1 MKWGG
6 NYLKNR
12 VTAPVQAYFYLY
24 SCSDIHLMKVT
35 NFLLFHLFYHPILY
49 TSLVFREV
57 NTHFHNLSPII
68 GKSLGI
74 VLIAD
79 LRHGDVGRLLI
90 FQLKDKD
97 TLIRLEN
104 KVYSSIRSGM
114 LHLHIFA
121 KHGEDGEYHGLIVT
135 LIIVDN
141 RIWELI
147 IECLQV
153 RHKGT
158 HVIIDEHILGIS
170 IHDGIISVHVLRSI
184 IPDETFREALSY
196 FLIWE
201 TEMIQFSPSLI
212 SFNGKITTLEK
223 NRNRI
228 CKLFSRGIKTI
239 IINP

>member
-1 MKWGG
+1 
-6 NYLKNR
+6 
-12 VTAPVQAYFYLY
+12 
-24 SCSDIHLMKVT
+24 MKVT

-49 TSLVFREV
+49 ASLVFREV

-97 TLIRLEN
+97 TLIRLEH

-158 HVIIDEHILGIS
+158 HIIIDEHILGIS

-184 IPDETFREALSY
+184 IPDETFRETLSY

-201 TEMIQFSPSLI
+201 TEMIQLAFLLI
-212 SFNGKITTLEK
+212 SFNGKVATLEK
-223 NRNRI
+223 DRNRI
-228 CKLFSRGIKTI
+228 SKPFRRCIKT
-239 IINP
+239 